1 MAVTSKWSLR
11 TRILLLTSLP
21 AFLMFVIML
30 AYHVYERLH
39 DAEQEQTR
47 SGMIMATQL
56 AAATDFAIMSGSF
69 DGLVPQVDAILAQ
82 PGTASVRV
90 LDANNRLLFSKQHQ
104 LPKDEQQQHYTA
116 TVYQQTVNLDSNDW
130 LVSDANNNTPKTI
143 LGVVDIGFSSA
154 YILQK
159 EKTIILKSVALALI
173 VLLLVGGIGLWLA
186 LSLEKPLRAII
197 GLVGALKNRQYDAR
211 VHVKQDGELGAL
223 AYHLNLLAAML
234 EEHRLLQ
241 VKNTEELST
250 ARRRADKAN
259 QAKSEFL
266 AMMSHELRT
275 PLNAI
280 SGGLQLLNGEPLPPS
295 STEFVEMAT
304 VATADLR
311 RLVDDVLDFS
321 KVEEGRL
328 ALNIRAFA
336 PQQLLQHIADVF
348 RLEAQ
353 HKGLE
358 LTFELEGQT
367 DIWLKGDDMRVRQ
380 ILSKLLDNAIKF
392 TKKGRVG
399 IKAKISPYNE
409 VQAQF
414 LCEIFDTG
422 IGINSDALAHIF
434 QPFTQVD
441 RSHTRSFGGAGLGL
455 AIASRLSRLMHAEL
469 RVESELLVGTCFS
482 FEVVLPICTECGA
495 LKEGQV
501 LHLQAKRA
509 TFNAHVLVVDDNPA
523 NRKVAEAML
532 KAAGCTVVSANNGQE
547 ALNEL
552 LAGDIDLVLMDCQM
566 PIMDGYEA
574 TKKWR
579 EQETE
584 KRIPII
590 ALTANASS
598 DNEVHCITAGMD
610 AMLSKPFRRQQLEM
624 LLNAWLSFNHQLS

>member
-30 AYHVYERLH
+30 AYHVFERLH
-39 DAEQEQTR
+39 DAQREQDR
-47 SGMIMATQL
+47 FGKIMATQL
-56 AAATDFAIMSGSF
+56 AASTDFAIMSGNF
-69 DGLVPQVDAILAQ
+69 DSLIPQVDSILAQ
-82 PGTASVRV
+82 AGTTTVRI
-90 LDANNRLLFSKQHQ
+90 LDANQRVLFNKNNQMPTLDVPEYYRAIVHQ
-104 LPKDEQQQHYTA
+104 QSLK
-116 TVYQQTVNLDSNDW
+116 LDDTDW
-130 LVSDANNNTPKTI
+130 LVNDAPIKKQDTV
-143 LGVVDIGFSSA
+143 LGVVEIGFSSE

-159 EKTIILKSVALALI
+159 EKAIIIKSTVLALV
-173 VLLLVGGIGLWLA
+173 VLLLVGGIGLALA
-186 LSLEKPLRAII
+186 LALEKPLRAII
-197 GLVGALKNRQYDAR
+197 GLVGALKNRQFDAR

-234 EEHRLLQ
+234 EEHRALQ
-241 VKNTEELST
+241 LKNTEELST
-250 ARRRADKAN
+250 ARHRADKAN

-280 SGGLQLLNGEPLPPS
+280 SGGLQLLNGEPLPDS
-295 STEFVEMAT
+295 SKEFVEMAII
-304 VATADLR
+304 ATGDLR

-328 ALNIRAFA
+328 ALNIRPFL
-336 PQQLLQHIADVF
+336 PQNLLQHVAELFKAEAAHKSLDVVF
-348 RLEAQ
+348 I
-353 HKGLE
+353 
-358 LTFELEGQT
+358 LEGQT
-367 DIWLKGDDMRVRQ
+367 DIWLKGDDMRIRQ

-399 IKAKISPYNE
+399 IKAKISRYNDT
-409 VQAQF
+409 QAQL
-414 LCEIFDTG
+414 LCEVFDTG
-422 IGINSDALAHIF
+422 IGINANALSHIF

-469 RVESELLVGTCFS
+469 RVESELLVGTSFS
-482 FEVVLPICTECGA
+482 FEVVLPICTECGESQEVVPISFNG
-495 LKEGQV
+495 K
-501 LHLQAKRA
+501 KM
-509 TFNAHVLVVDDNPA
+509 TFTAHVLVVDDNPA

-532 KAAGCTVVSANNGQE
+532 KAVGCTVTSANNGQE

-552 LAGDIDLVLMDCQM
+552 VAGGIDLVLMDCQM

-574 TKKWR
+574 TRVWR

-584 KRIPII
+584 RRIPIV
-590 ALTANASS
+590 ALTANASP

-610 AMLSKPFRRQQLEM
+610 SMLSKPFRRQQLEM
-624 LLNAWLSFNHQLS
+624 ILSAWLA

>member
-30 AYHVYERLH
+30 AYHVFERLH
-39 DAEQEQTR
+39 DAQREQDR
-47 SGMIMATQL
+47 FGKIMATQL
-56 AAATDFAIMSGSF
+56 AASTDFAIMSGNF
-69 DGLVPQVDAILAQ
+69 DSLIPQVDSILAQ
-82 PGTASVRV
+82 AGTTTVRILDTNQRV
-90 LDANNRLLFSKQHQ
+90 LFNKKNQMPTLDVPEYYRAIVHQ
-104 LPKDEQQQHYTA
+104 QSLK
-116 TVYQQTVNLDSNDW
+116 LDDTDW
-130 LVSDANNNTPKTI
+130 LVNDAPIKKQDMV
-143 LGVVDIGFSSA
+143 LGFVEIGFSSE

-159 EKTIILKSVALALI
+159 EKAIIIKSTVLALV
-173 VLLLVGGIGLWLA
+173 VLLLVGGIGLALA
-186 LSLEKPLRAII
+186 LALEKPLRAII
-197 GLVGALKNRQYDAR
+197 GLVGALKNRQFDGR

-234 EEHRLLQ
+234 EEHRALQ
-241 VKNTEELST
+241 LKNTEELST
-250 ARRRADKAN
+250 ARHRADKAN

-280 SGGLQLLNGEPLPPS
+280 SGGLQLLNGEPLPDS
-295 STEFVEMAT
+295 SKEFVEMAT
-304 VATADLR
+304 IATGDLR

-328 ALNIRAFA
+328 ALNIRPFL
-336 PQQLLQHIADVF
+336 PQNLLQHVAELFKAEAAHKSLDVVF
-348 RLEAQ
+348 I
-353 HKGLE
+353 
-358 LTFELEGQT
+358 LEGQT
-367 DIWLKGDDMRVRQ
+367 DIWLKGDDMRIRQ

-399 IKAKISPYNE
+399 IKAKISRYNDT
-409 VQAQF
+409 QAQL
-414 LCEIFDTG
+414 LCEVFDTG
-422 IGINSDALAHIF
+422 IGINANALSHIF

-469 RVESELLVGTCFS
+469 RVESELLVGTSFS
-482 FEVVLPICTECGA
+482 FEVVLPICTECGESQEVVPISFNG
-495 LKEGQV
+495 K
-501 LHLQAKRA
+501 KM
-509 TFNAHVLVVDDNPA
+509 TFTAHVLVVDDNPA

-532 KAAGCTVVSANNGQE
+532 KAVGCTVASANNGQE

-552 LAGDIDLVLMDCQM
+552 VAGGIDLVLMDCQM

-574 TKKWR
+574 TRVWR

-584 KRIPII
+584 RRIPIV
-590 ALTANASS
+590 ALTANASP

-610 AMLSKPFRRQQLEM
+610 SMLSKPFRRQQLEM
-624 LLNAWLSFNHQLS
+624 ILSAWLA